1 MDAARAIT
9 LFCLPHAGGA
19 AEAAYARWRPLL
31 APSGIDAR
39 PLEPPGR
46 GRRFIEP
53 AHARMPALVN
63 DLLATVAPVARS
75 GRRYGFFGHS
85 MGSTVAWALVETLTD
100 LGLPQPEVLVLS
112 GRNPPDDLRLFE
124 DHSASDDATFL
135 RYLQRLG
142 GTPPEFFASSEL
154 VAMWL
159 PTLRA
164 DYALLGQYRP
174 VQPIRPLDIDLLF
187 LYGEDDDRVDP
198 EGVAGWAR
206 YTRGR
211 LIPQA
216 FPGGHFYLQTRAVE
230 VCARIAAHVA
240 ASPVRA

>member
-1 MDAARAIT
+1 MT
-9 LFCLPHAGGA
+9 LAFSFDSAQLILMGNVRI
-19 AEAAYARWRPLL
+19 AYEFPL
-31 APSGIDAR
+31 R
-39 PLEPPGR
+39 VT
-46 GRRFIEP
+46 
-53 AHARMPALVN
+53 VN
-63 DLLATVAPVARS
+63 
-75 GRRYGFFGHS
+75 
-85 MGSTVAWALVETLTD
+85 
-100 LGLPQPEVLVLS
+100 
-112 GRNPPDDLRLFE
+112 
-124 DHSASDDATFL
+124 
-135 RYLQRLG
+135 
-142 GTPPEFFASSEL
+142 TPPEFFASSEL

-164 DYALLGQYRP
+164 GYALLGQYRP

-198 EGVAGWAR
+198 QGVAGWAR

-211 LIPQA
+211 LIPHV